1 MTTIATVFATVL
13 STPSF
18 LDTSPITPHM
28 GHLHAIILAI
38 VEGLTEF
45 LPISSTGHMII
56 TQGILGIKSSPF
68 VKIYLVNIQFGA
80 ILSVLV
86 YYFRRFLNFKSFD
99 FYIKLGIAFI
109 PAAVLGVTLNKWIEK
124 SLDSVPI
131 VATSLIIGG
140 ILIIWTDRI
149 YHSQIEEVIEPA
161 DAKKEDDDPHA
172 SAEVPIP
179 DIKLTYLQAF
189 IVGLFQTIAMIP
201 GVSRSA
207 ITIIGGLT
215 QKLRMKEAAEFSFFL
230 AVPTIS
236 AAALYKTVKGFE
248 EIKGGD
254 EMQNLLLGNL
264 IAFVVAMIAIRFFVT
279 FISKHGMKIFGYYR
293 IVIGILILVS
303 LYVFH
308 LPLEIIK

>member
-1 MTTIATVFATVL
+1 MSILATVL
-13 STPSF
+13 NTLLPSI
-18 LDTSPITPHM
+18 DSSSPITPHM
-28 GHLHAIILAI
+28 GHIHAIILAI

-45 LPISSTGHMII
+45 LPISSTGHMILA
-56 TQGILGIKSSPF
+56 QAVLGVEESKF
-68 VKIYLVNIQFGA
+68 VKVFLVNIQFGA
-80 ILSVLV
+80 ILSVLIL
-86 YYFRRFLNFKSFD
+86 YFRRFLNFKSFD
-99 FYIKLGIAFI
+99 FYSKLGIAFI
-109 PAAVLGVTLNKWIEK
+109 PAAVLGFTLNKYIDTLLE
-124 SLDSVPI
+124 SVTT
-131 VATSLIIGG
+131 VAISLIVGG
-140 ILIIWTDRI
+140 VLIIWTDRV
-149 YHSQIEEVIEPA
+149 YRSQIEEVIEPEPLKN
-161 DAKKEDDDPHA
+161 DNDDHNTTV
-172 SAEVPIP
+172 EEPIP

-236 AAALYKTVKGFE
+236 AAALYKTYKGFE
-248 EIKGGD
+248 DIKGPD
-254 EMQNLLLGNL
+254 DMKNL
-264 IAFVVAMIAIRFFVT
+264 IIGNIVAFVVALIAIRFFVT

-293 IVIGILILVS
+293 IVIGIIILVS